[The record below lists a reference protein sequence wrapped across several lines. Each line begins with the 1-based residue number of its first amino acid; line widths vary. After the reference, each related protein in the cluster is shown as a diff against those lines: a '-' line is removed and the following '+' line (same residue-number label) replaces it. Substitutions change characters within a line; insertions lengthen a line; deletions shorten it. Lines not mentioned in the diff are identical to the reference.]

1 MSKLQPLFLFPAL
14 AIMLHSGMGCALGGR
29 EEKKWRNAFL
39 KMRVNVRWVFLPL
52 STLEKWCFRAS
63 AMGGEKKKRK
73 KSCNVFG
80 EGRRRSFFLQFLVF
94 FPERESVSCCLTIP
108 ERSSGHRNNIGSI
121 NLVPSSSPAIMQH
134 TYYCIRPKR
143 THFWAVGLPQ
153 RVSRG
158 KVGRVLFS
166 FPAFSSLFFSRPLRS
181 PSPFFFFFFF
191 FLALFLP
198 PHLSVSVNDEER
210 LEAQKQSFLF

>member
-143 THFWAVGLPQ
+143 THFWAGGLPQ
-153 RVSRG
+153 RVLRG
-158 KVGRVLFS
+158 KVGRTLFS
-166 FPAFSSLFFSRPLRS
+166 FPAFSSLFFFATTAKSVSL
-181 PSPFFFFFFF
+181 
-191 FLALFLP
+191 LFL
-198 PHLSVSVNDEER
+198 
-210 LEAQKQSFLF
+210 FLFLLGSLPPSSSVGFGE

>member
-1 MSKLQPLFLFPAL
+1 MRLNVKITTSFPFSGPSHYAAFGDGLRVGWKGGKKVEKCFLENE
-14 AIMLHSGMGCALGGR
+14 GKCALG
-29 EEKKWRNAFL
+29 L
-39 KMRVNVRWVFLPL
+39 PLPL

-63 AMGGEKKKRK
+63 AMGGEKKKRE

-108 ERSSGHRNNIGSI
+108 ERGSGHRNNIGSI

-158 KVGRVLFS
+158 KVGRALFS
-166 FPAFSSLFFSRPLRS
+166 FPAFSYLFFRDRL
-181 PSPFFFFFFF
+181 PSFSFSFSFW
-191 FLALFLP
+191 
-198 PHLSVSVNDEER
+198 LSSSLLICR
-210 LEAQKQSFLF
+210 FR